1 VKRKV
6 IIDCDP
12 GIGISG
18 IDADDPLALCLAI
31 AGSAF
36 DLVGVTTIFGNVSND
51 IATRGAIKVLMEL
64 ERTDIPVARGMSL
77 PISGTHPAGI
87 ERAYK
92 EERGKEGI
100 IPLPSIEG
108 NISEMDAVDFI
119 ISMVKRY
126 PGEID
131 IIPIGPQTNIAM
143 ALLKDPSIAKDIGE
157 IVFMGGA
164 MGVEPTYGKG
174 NVTTVA
180 ELNIWHDPLAAQIV
194 FSSGIPVTMVG
205 LDITNPAKKTVMYED
220 TILKM
225 KSSTR
230 RSGKFLYDVCKVYME
245 SPMFHKGAQR
255 GCIMY
260 DPMAVAAYI
269 DRSLVST
276 ESMKVVVELNGTYT
290 TGQTLSLYA
299 PEKERLMSVCTDVDG
314 ERAIDY
320 MTEKLLSLC

>member
-1 VKRKV
+1 MKRKV

-31 AGSAF
+31 ASDAF
-36 DLVGVTTIFGNVSND
+36 ELVGITTVFGNVSND

-77 PISGTHPAGI
+77 PVNGVHPVGI

-92 EERGKEGI
+92 EERGTEGVI
-100 IPLPSIEG
+100 CLPPVEG
-108 NISEMDAVDFI
+108 NISDMDAADFI
-119 ISMVKRY
+119 ISMVKKY

-131 IIPIGPQTNIAM
+131 MILIGPQTNLAM
-143 ALLKDPSIAKDIGE
+143 ALLKEPSIAKSIGE

-164 MGVEPTYGKG
+164 MGQEAAYGRG

-180 ELNIWHDPLAAQIV
+180 ELNIWHDPQAAQIV
-194 FSSGIPVTMVG
+194 FSSGIPMTMVG

-225 KSSTR
+225 KDSTK
-230 RSGKFLYDVCKVYME
+230 RSGKFLYEVCKVYLE
-245 SPMFHKGAQR
+245 SPMFHKGLQR

-269 DRSLVST
+269 NRDLVKT
-276 ESMKVVVELNGTYT
+276 ETMKVAVELNGTYT
-290 TGQTLSLYA
+290 TGQTICLNA
-299 PEKERLMSVCTDVDG
+299 PENEKLMKVCVDVDG
-314 ERAIDY
+314 ERAIAY
-320 MTEKLLSLC
+320 MAEKLLSLC